1 MSKVI
6 YELNKNGLGL
16 ELGYNRYI
24 NIDGLQ
30 DKKIKEIIVKN
41 SIAHDEEKT
50 QEQLKEYLNKNYSG
64 IVFDLPTELDGEIYA
79 NGWEMLKET
88 DYTYYKLS
96 EILDEFNS
104 GELTIKLNENSKDF
118 YRFVLNNF
126 DVINGISA

>member
-6 YELNKNGLGL
+6 YELNKNELGL

-24 NIDGLQ
+24 NIDGLK
-30 DKKIKEIIVKN
+30 DEKIKEIIVKN

-50 QEQLKEYLNKNYSG
+50 QEQLNEYLNKNYSG
-64 IVFDLPTELDGEIYA
+64 IVFDLPTELDGKIYST
-79 NGWEMLKET
+79 GWEMLKET

-96 EILDEFNS
+96 EILDEFKH
-104 GELTIKLNENSKDF
+104 GELTIKLNENSRDF

-126 DVINGISA
+126 DLINELK

>member
-41 SIAHDEEKT
+41 SIAHDEEET

-64 IVFDLPTELDGEIYA
+64 LVFDLPTELDGEIYA

-118 YRFVLNNF
+118 YRFVLDNF
-126 DVINGISA
+126 DLINELK

>member
-1 MSKVI
+1 MGRVI
-6 YELNKNGLGL
+6 YEWNKKGLGL

-41 SIAHDEEKT
+41 SIAHYEEEI

-64 IVFDLPTELDGEIYA
+64 LVFDLPTELDGEIYST
-79 NGWEMLKET
+79 GWEMLKET

-96 EILDEFNS
+96 EILDEFKH
-104 GELTIKLNENSKDF
+104 GELTIKLNENSRDF

-126 DVINGISA
+126 DVINELK

>member
-6 YELNKNGLGL
+6 YEWNKNGLGL

-24 NIDGLQ
+24 NIDGLK
-30 DKKIKEIIVKN
+30 DEKIKEIIVKN
-41 SIAHDEEKT
+41 SIAHDEEEI

-64 IVFDLPTELDGEIYA
+64 LVFDLPTELDGKIYS

-104 GELTIKLNENSKDF
+104 GELTIKLNGNSKDF
-118 YRFVLNNF
+118 YRFVLDNF
-126 DVINGISA
+126 DVINELK